1 MTAWTKS
8 IFLVQRRMDERDHQF
23 DSETKIQ
30 DFNEVASTM
39 YRKFLNQPDTK
50 QLKQNARALMKR
62 YKVYLQENKGMSLV
76 NDVDRILRQY
86 AILHCGIISW
96 MDNNGYTVD
105 FDIDESLFQYVVAV
119 CLPEV
124 IRLSAK
130 SNKDHLPQPN
140 GDFERPDLEEIFAK
154 KVMQM
159 TCLELAC
166 NIGFVQK
173 GGELHMSFSH
183 GI

>member
-8 IFLVQRRMDERDHQF
+8 IFLVQRRMDKRDHQF

-30 DFNEVASTM
+30 DFNEVALTM

-76 NDVDRILRQY
+76 NDVDRILREY

-130 SNKDHLPQPN
+130 SNEPKAQDWMLAWTVYLVISN
-140 GDFERPDLEEIFAK
+140 SVF
-154 KVMQM
+154 
-159 TCLELAC
+159 CLC
-166 NIGFVQK
+166 VNVP
-173 GGELHMSFSH
+173 FSPPLSWW
-183 GI
+183 GSLFTFLM